1 MTTAQKVIKYL
12 ALAFAMFL
20 IVSIFSGIMIGI
32 STLSNIFK
40 SDDDVTTGLR
50 NLNVE
55 NSNITQLEIDINYA
69 NLTIKTGEALKIET
83 NNKNINSKEKGNK
96 LIIEEKKYN
105 WFKTK
110 DESDLI
116 IYIPSNYSFDD
127 ISIDAGAGKINIENI
142 NTKKL
147 ELDLGAGKV
156 TIENLVVVQ
165 NADIDGGAGEIS
177 IKNSSI
183 NNLDL
188 DGGAGKFTLDSKLTG
203 NNKIDSGVGEL
214 DIVLLG
220 DKEDYK
226 IIVDKGIGTSKIENE
241 NIKDGKTYGNGLNLL
256 DIDGGVGSI
265 NINFK

>member
-40 SDDDVTTGLR
+40 ADDNITTELKD
-50 NLNVE
+50 LNVQ
-55 NSNITQLEIDINYA
+55 NTNITQLDIDINYA
-69 NLTIKTGEALKIET
+69 NLTIKTGGTLKVET
-83 NNKNINSKEKGNK
+83 NNKNINYQEKGNK

-105 WFKTK
+105 WFNTK

-116 IYIPSNYSFDD
+116 VYIPSNYSFGD
-127 ISIDAGAGKINIENI
+127 ISIEAGTGKVNLENI

-156 TIENLVVVQ
+156 TIVNLVVEQ
-165 NADIDGGAGEIS
+165 NAEIDGGAGEIN

-188 DGGAGKFTLDSKLTG
+188 SGGVGKFTLNSKLTG
-203 NNKIDSGVGEL
+203 NNKIDAGVGQL
-214 DIVLLG
+214 YITLLG
-220 DKEDYK
+220 NKEDYK
-226 IIVDKGIGTSKIENE
+226 IVVDKGIGTAKINNE
-241 NIKDGKTYGNGLNLL
+241 SIKDGKIYGSGLNSL
-256 DIDGGVGSI
+256 DVDGGIGNI